1 MKLKKKKNS
10 SQGRLDLFKKL
21 KGGLLFYYWKIIAVL
36 LLVPMTVVCIFSYIV
51 INNDYNDKIY
61 NTQNVLLYKI
71 SATADSILYETSVSA
86 LRMAKNEYV
95 LQYMLDFEKYVK
107 SYDEHITI
115 KKISTEIMDLIASN
129 HYAASLYIY
138 KEDSDYI
145 IGSNYAGFFEDMQ
158 DKSWHDYYINGEVV
172 NHICLRPDYKNP
184 EENILSVI
192 YNVVFEKERLGAV
205 IINIDMRNIEVLD
218 EYRNSETKNMF
229 LDESGEI
236 VYCPDKTL
244 IGKNL
249 FEIAN
254 VDYGQIDVSERA
266 IENLRSR
273 GNYISLVH
281 SAEKDLIYAVVNL
294 SDGIIGSG
302 RIRFILSFAAIILFA
317 LLSIAY
323 ISYFVSNKLYSFIDS
338 LIRILN
344 TQESEDVP
352 QNLKEEQ
359 KYIYHSFINMLNSK
373 KDIELGFEN
382 KLIALKQ
389 MQHVALQLQMTPH
402 FLFNTLQSINMVIM
416 RIAGGDN
423 DAAKMIMLLSELLRN
438 SLDSDELI
446 IRLGDELRYAEKY
459 IEIQKIKYKDKFDVI
474 WDVDEELYDASVLK
488 MSFQPLIE
496 NSIAHGIKKLKTK
509 GKIIIS
515 AKKENQRLML
525 YVIDNGNRI
534 EEERLEYIK
543 EVLRDDKII
552 NSKNIG
558 LSNLNRRCGLVFG
571 EGYGC
576 SINSN
581 DVGTCVKVEIPYT
594 KIIKDKEETQ
604 GGN

>member
-1 MKLKKKKNS
+1 
-10 SQGRLDLFKKL
+10 
-21 KGGLLFYYWKIIAVL
+21 
-36 LLVPMTVVCIFSYIV
+36 
-51 INNDYNDKIY
+51 
-61 NTQNVLLYKI
+61 
-71 SATADSILYETSVSA
+71 
-86 LRMAKNEYV
+86 
-95 LQYMLDFEKYVK
+95 
-107 SYDEHITI
+107 
-115 KKISTEIMDLIASN
+115 
-129 HYAASLYIY
+129 
-138 KEDSDYI
+138 
-145 IGSNYAGFFEDMQ
+145 
-158 DKSWHDYYINGEVV
+158 
-172 NHICLRPDYKNP
+172 
-184 EENILSVI
+184 
-192 YNVVFEKERLGAV
+192 
-205 IINIDMRNIEVLD
+205 
-218 EYRNSETKNMF
+218 
-229 LDESGEI
+229 
-236 VYCPDKTL
+236 
-244 IGKNL
+244 
-249 FEIAN
+249 
-254 VDYGQIDVSERA
+254 
-266 IENLRSR
+266 
-273 GNYISLVH
+273 
-281 SAEKDLIYAVVNL
+281 
-294 SDGIIGSG
+294 
-302 RIRFILSFAAIILFA
+302 
-317 LLSIAY
+317 
-323 ISYFVSNKLYSFIDS
+323 
-338 LIRILN
+338 
-344 TQESEDVP
+344 
-352 QNLKEEQ
+352 
-359 KYIYHSFINMLNSK
+359 MLNSK